1 MKALAERIGLYRVA
15 ALMIGCA
22 LVLEILRVEVFAGVA
37 PAQVACTFGEVAF
50 LAFAA
55 MVFMKARQRDE
66 TPEDR
71 GE

>member
-1 MKALAERIGLYRVA
+1 MRALAERIGLYRVA
-15 ALMIGCA
+15 ALMIACA
-22 LVLEILRVEVFAGVA
+22 LVLEILRVEVFGGVG

-55 MVFMKARQRDE
+55 IVFMKARQRGE
-66 TPEDR
+66 TPDDQ